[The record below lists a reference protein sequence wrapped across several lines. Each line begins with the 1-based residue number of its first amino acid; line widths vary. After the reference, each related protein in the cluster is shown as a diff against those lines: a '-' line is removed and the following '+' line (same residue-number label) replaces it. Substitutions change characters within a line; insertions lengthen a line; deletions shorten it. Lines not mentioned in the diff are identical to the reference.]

1 MERIYIL
8 SHIYTSENNAPF
20 KNTNLSE
27 MYPYSAGTEEAVY
40 KELNRIIEDAKSEG
54 RSVEEITSQEVHKG
68 SYFDRVIKI
77 QQKLGGP
84 TIIGI
89 SSVWKLN

>member
-8 SHIYTSENNAPF
+8 SHIYTSENNASF

-40 KELNRIIEDAKSEG
+40 KELRGTQGEL
-54 RSVEEITSQEVHKG
+54 
-68 SYFDRVIKI
+68 F
-77 QQKLGGP
+77 
-84 TIIGI
+84 
-89 SSVWKLN
+89 

>member
-8 SHIYTSENNAPF
+8 SHIYTSENNASF

-40 KELNRIIEDAKSEG
+40 KELNRIIEDTKSEG
-54 RSVEEITSQEVHKG
+54 HVE
-68 SYFDRVIKI
+68 IK
-77 QQKLGGP
+77 L
-84 TIIGI
+84 TTY
-89 SSVWKLN
+89 

>member
-1 MERIYIL
+1 M
-8 SHIYTSENNAPF
+8 
-20 KNTNLSE
+20 
-27 MYPYSAGTEEAVY
+27 
-40 KELNRIIEDAKSEG
+40 LNS
-54 RSVEEITSQEVHKG
+54 EEITSQEVHKG

>member
-8 SHIYTSENNAPF
+8 SHIYTSENNASF

-27 MYPYSAGTEEAVY
+27 MYPYSAGTE
-40 KELNRIIEDAKSEG
+40 D
-54 RSVEEITSQEVHKG
+54 
-68 SYFDRVIKI
+68 FDRVIKI